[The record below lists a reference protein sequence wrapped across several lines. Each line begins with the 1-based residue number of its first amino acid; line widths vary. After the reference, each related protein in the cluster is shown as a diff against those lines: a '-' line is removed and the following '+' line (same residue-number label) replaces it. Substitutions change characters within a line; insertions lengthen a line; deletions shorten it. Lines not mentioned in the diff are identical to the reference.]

1 MTSYYHTLDQLSELK
16 LDGFKAALQQ
26 QLESPA
32 FNTMPFEERLAHLIA
47 CEITERHNRKIK
59 YLLTRSQLKYK
70 SAFIEDID
78 YSSHRNIEKSVV
90 QTLFTNNWIQNH
102 QNVVITGATGTGK
115 TYLACALG
123 RNAIANG
130 YGVLY
135 CRLAKLLTQI
145 PLVRGDGSYLS
156 WLSKLAKFKVLII
169 DDLGSGPIKGLD
181 VHELL
186 EIIEERSQTGSII
199 ITSQLE
205 VKDWYAYLAEPT
217 IADAIL
223 DRIIH
228 NAHRICLEG
237 DSMRKVKISLQHSD
251 TLE

>member
-32 FNTMPFEERLAHLIA
+32 FNTMPFEERLAHLIT

-102 QNVVITGATGTGK
+102 QNVVITGATGTG
-115 TYLACALG
+115 LPG
-123 RNAIANG
+123 
-130 YGVLY
+130 
-135 CRLAKLLTQI
+135 
-145 PLVRGDGSYLS
+145 
-156 WLSKLAKFKVLII
+156 
-169 DDLGSGPIKGLD
+169 
-181 VHELL
+181 
-186 EIIEERSQTGSII
+186 
-199 ITSQLE
+199 
-205 VKDWYAYLAEPT
+205 
-217 IADAIL
+217 AD
-223 DRIIH
+223 R
-228 NAHRICLEG
+228 
-237 DSMRKVKISLQHSD
+237 
-251 TLE
+251 